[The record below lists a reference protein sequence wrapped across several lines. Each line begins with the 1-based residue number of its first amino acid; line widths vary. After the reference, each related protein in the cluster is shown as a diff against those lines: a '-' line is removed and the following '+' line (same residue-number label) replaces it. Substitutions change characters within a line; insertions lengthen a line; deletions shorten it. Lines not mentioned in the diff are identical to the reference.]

1 MNRGSGILAV
11 VPVKRFSAAKSR
23 LAPLLDA
30 GERSTLARVMFE
42 DVLDLLMQ
50 CQEILAGIAVVT
62 SDQDAAAWTRKCGAV
77 VVYDQGDNGINAAI
91 GLAIERIGRNGDDG
105 IIVVPSDIPQIL
117 PNAIVKAAEAVTSP
131 RTLAIAPAA
140 DGGTNLLACRP
151 TGAMPLCFG
160 ARSFDRHR
168 RAALQAGLSV
178 QALGLPELSLDIDR
192 PEDLRAFLSLES
204 KTRTHAYLLRLGIG
218 ARLEHRNH
226 LERQP
231 ADCAVTGVVS

>member
-42 DVLDLLMQ
+42 DVLDLLLQ
-50 CQEILAGIAVVT
+50 CREVLAGIAVVT
-62 SDQDAAAWTRKCGAV
+62 SDQDAAALTGQRGAAV
-77 VVYDQGDNGINAAI
+77 LFDQGDNGINAAI
-91 GLAIERIGRNGDDG
+91 GLAIERSGRGGDDG
-105 IIVVPSDIPQIL
+105 IMVVPSDIPQIS
-117 PNAIVKAAEAVTSP
+117 PNAIVKAAEAVRSS
-131 RTLAIAPAA
+131 RALAIAPAA

-151 TGAMPLCFG
+151 AGATPLCFG
-160 ARSFDRHR
+160 PRSFDRHR

-178 QALGLPELSLDIDR
+178 QALALPELSLDIDR
-192 PEDLRAFLSLES
+192 PEDLGAFFSLGS

-218 ARLEHRNH
+218 ARLERRNH
-226 LERQP
+226 LEWQP
-231 ADCAVTGVVS
+231 TDCAVTGVGS